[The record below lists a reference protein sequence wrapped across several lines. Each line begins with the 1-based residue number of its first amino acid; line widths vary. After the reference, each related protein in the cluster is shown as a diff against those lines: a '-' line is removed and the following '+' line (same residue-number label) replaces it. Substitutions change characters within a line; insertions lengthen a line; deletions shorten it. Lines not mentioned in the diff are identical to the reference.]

1 MIRKFLGVVKTRA
14 TSPKTMMVTGLVC
27 GGVAI
32 VMAHRAGRNVDET
45 LDVNKEVIDNIKSL
59 KGKTEIINEDGET
72 VPYSDSQY
80 RKDLG
85 KAYGATIVDLGKL
98 YLPVAAAT
106 AAEVI
111 LIVKGHHKQAL
122 QIASLTAAY
131 ECVDTAFKNYRANV
145 VRKSGTDADKAY
157 LLGLDTIDSVVVEE
171 VNDETGQ
178 VETTKV
184 KNLDVINDVSLVAS
198 PYAVDINYCIGG
210 LFNEDPNYNTM
221 VLKGYENIANTK
233 LSQYGYLFL
242 YEVYDMLGVT
252 NCLNTEA
259 IKASHV
265 VGWLKG
271 EGDDT
276 VRFNM
281 VLVPTKS
288 GIIDGKISNRKEVGL
303 IDFNCCG
310 TIIDKI

>member
-1 MIRKFLGVVKTRA
+1 
-14 TSPKTMMVTGLVC
+14 
-27 GGVAI
+27 
-32 VMAHRAGRNVDET
+32 
-45 LDVNKEVIDNIKSL
+45 
-59 KGKTEIINEDGET
+59 
-72 VPYSDSQY
+72 
-80 RKDLG
+80 
-85 KAYGATIVDLGKL
+85 
-98 YLPVAAAT
+98 
-106 AAEVI
+106 
-111 LIVKGHHKQAL
+111 
-122 QIASLTAAY
+122 
-131 ECVDTAFKNYRANV
+131 
-145 VRKSGTDADKAY
+145 
-157 LLGLDTIDSVVVEE
+157 
-171 VNDETGQ
+171 
-178 VETTKV
+178 
-184 KNLDVINDVSLVAS
+184 
-198 PYAVDINYCIGG
+198 
-210 LFNEDPNYNTM
+210 M